1 MKNIY
6 ANPVEITKDIYK
18 ITNLLNNKIY
28 IGQSKNAKERFKGHC
43 KGCYDNSLIDKAI
56 QDYGKENFKLEIL
69 EHQITNYNEREK
81 YWIKY
86 YNTVEDGYNMYYG
99 GDNNCM
105 FVKEIAEK
113 HDERMRTKEVRE
125 KISKTMKEYHATHK
139 VSEETKKKI
148 SNKLRAFYDAG
159 KKPNYKKPQH
169 LTPEHKQA
177 LINSKYKKVRAILVD
192 GTDVIFNSVQEAY
205 GFMVQEKGYP
215 YRYGSFAD
223 KVKKSN
229 DTGKS
234 YKGITWKYI

>member
-1 MKNIY
+1 MY
-6 ANPVEITKDIYK
+6 IYK
-18 ITNLLNNKIY
+18 LTNKINGKMY
-28 IGQSKNAKERFKGHC
+28 IGQTVRSMTERLAGHKRNYERNVHTKLYDAMRKYGWDKFDAKVIEVCSSLEALNA
-43 KGCYDNSLIDKAI
+43 
-56 QDYGKENFKLEIL
+56 
-69 EHQITNYNEREK
+69 RET

-159 KKPNYKKPQH
+159 KKPKYKKPQH
-169 LTPEHKQA
+169 LTSEHKQA

-192 GTDVIFNSVQEAY
+192 GTAVIFNSVQEAY
-205 GFMVQEKGYP
+205 GFMVQEKSYP
-215 YRYGSFAD
+215 CCYSSFAN

>member
-1 MKNIY
+1 MY
-6 ANPVEITKDIYK
+6 IYK
-18 ITNLLNNKIY
+18 LTNKVNGKMY
-28 IGQSKNAKERFKGHC
+28 IGQTVRSMAERLAGHKRNYERNVHTKLYDAMRKYGWDKFDAEVIEVCSSLEALNA
-43 KGCYDNSLIDKAI
+43 
-56 QDYGKENFKLEIL
+56 
-69 EHQITNYNEREK
+69 RET

-86 YNTVEDGYNMYYG
+86 YNTVENGYNMYYG

-159 KKPNYKKPQH
+159 KKPKYKKPQH

-223 KVKKSN
+223 NVKKSN